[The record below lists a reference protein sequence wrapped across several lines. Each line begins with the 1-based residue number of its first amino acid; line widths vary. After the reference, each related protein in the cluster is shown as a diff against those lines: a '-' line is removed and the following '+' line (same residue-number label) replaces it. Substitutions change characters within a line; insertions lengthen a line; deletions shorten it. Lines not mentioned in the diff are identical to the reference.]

1 MSRPVDA
8 ALIAE
13 LFDRHAAALE
23 FYAAQRTSAPQ
34 DCVQEAFLELAR
46 QDSSPVD
53 PGAWLFRV
61 VRNRAVNAARAEH
74 RRAAHE
80 ETAALRQAATRRTAD
95 PEDAAE
101 IEDLLQLLTDGQREV
116 VVLRIWG
123 QLSWQEIAEVSGSS
137 RSASHRN
144 YVQALEQLRKHLEP
158 PSCPTTMRT
167 SRL

>member
-1 MSRPVDA
+1 MPQPVDA

-61 VRNRAVNAARAEH
+61 VRNRALNAARAEQ
-74 RRAAHE
+74 RRDDVELVA
-80 ETAALRQAATRRTAD
+80 R
-95 PEDAAE
+95 
-101 IEDLLQLLTDGQREV
+101 
-116 VVLRIWG
+116 
-123 QLSWQEIAEVSGSS
+123 
-137 RSASHRN
+137 
-144 YVQALEQLRKHLEP
+144 ALELILN
-158 PSCPTTMRT
+158 S
-167 SRL
+167 